1 MDPSSDRVS
10 VDHGV
15 RQGMENRRVII
26 VGAGI
31 GGLAAAYWL
40 GRRGF
45 EVEVLEASDRP
56 GGRMV
61 TLEHRGDRVDVG
73 AQFYHTDF
81 RNAYELLEAVGLT
94 SAQRPVVG
102 RTQYT
107 LNDGSRHLFNP
118 KAPYMKLLGWRGNLQ
133 LYRFV
138 LRHALFGGRSEAY
151 RVPREIPDT
160 DDVGVL
166 SSFDS
171 ASDRAIRDYL
181 VTTLAFGM
189 TSAAPEWSSLYHFIR
204 LFRNTIF
211 ESYFGLTRGVSWL
224 AEALAERLPVEYEA
238 PVRQLV
244 MEGDRVVGVEMEG
257 DGSVRKA
264 GHVIVAVTPPAAA
277 ALLPE
282 PLGEERSFFRSV
294 LYTPAAMP
302 VFFLDRPLR
311 QDVWCYLNDPAGE
324 RTFKFALDA
333 RAKCPE
339 MCPSGKAALTGWAV
353 YPTTLALMEQTDEE
367 VLAKAVEDIEWMI
380 PGFSGWIEEAKV
392 VRHAF
397 VNALYPP
404 GSYRR
409 LAEFR
414 ERAERLRGVSFSS
427 SALRGTSMEAAMS
440 SAAAAVRRVC
450 AWGGTA

>member
-1 MDPSSDRVS
+1 
-10 VDHGV
+10 
-15 RQGMENRRVII
+15 MENRKVII

-40 GRRGF
+40 GRRGY
-45 EVEVLEASDRP
+45 ETEILEASDRP

-61 TLEHRGDRVDVG
+61 TLERRGDRVDVG

-81 RNAYELLEAVGLT
+81 RNAGELLEAVGL
-94 SAQRPVVG
+94 SGARRPIAG
-102 RTQYT
+102 QTQYT
-107 LNDGSRHLFNP
+107 LQDGSRHLFNP
-118 KAPYMKLLGWRGNLQ
+118 KSPYLKLLGLRGNLK
-133 LYRFV
+133 LYEFV
-138 LRHALFGGRSEAY
+138 LRYVLFGTGTRPY
-151 RVPREIPDT
+151 QVPRKIPDT

-166 SSFDS
+166 SICDS
-171 ASDRAIRDYL
+171 PADRRLRDYL
-181 VTTLAFGM
+181 VTTLAYGM
-189 TSAAPEWSSLYHFIR
+189 TAGEPEWTSLYHFIR

-211 ESYFGLTRGVSWL
+211 AGYFELERGVTWL

-244 MEGDRVVGVEMEG
+244 MEKGRVVGVQMEG

-264 GHVIVAVTPPAAA
+264 GHVIVAVTPHAAA
-277 ALLPE
+277 ALLPDQ
-282 PLGEERSFFRSV
+282 LEEQRSFFRAV
-294 LYTPAAMP
+294 RFTPTAMP

-311 QDVWCYLNDPAGE
+311 KDVWCYLNDPAGE

-333 RAKCPE
+333 HAKCPE

-353 YPTTLALMEQTDEE
+353 YPTTLALMEQSDEE
-367 VLAKAVEDIEWMI
+367 VLKKATEDIEWMI
-380 PGFSGWIEEAKV
+380 PGFSGWIEEASV
-392 VRHAF
+392 FRHAF

-409 LAEFR
+409 IVEFQEQAEK
-414 ERAERLRGVSFSS
+414 LRGVSFSS
-427 SALRGTSMEAAMS
+427 SVLRGTSMEAAMA
-440 SAAAAVRRVC
+440 SAAGAVRRVC

>member
-1 MDPSSDRVS
+1 
-10 VDHGV
+10 
-15 RQGMENRRVII
+15 MENRKVII

-45 EVEVLEASDRP
+45 ETEILEASDRP
-56 GGRMV
+56 AGRMV
-61 TLEHRGDRVDVG
+61 TLERRGDRVDVG

-81 RNAYELLEAVGLT
+81 RHAPELIEAVGLGR
-94 SAQRPVVG
+94 QRRPVSG
-102 RTQYT
+102 LTQYT
-107 LNDGSRHLFNP
+107 LRDGSRQLFNP
-118 KAPYMKLLGWRGNLQ
+118 KNPYMKLLGLRGNLQ

-138 LRHALFGGRSEAY
+138 LRHVLLGMREESY
-151 RVPREIPDT
+151 RVPDEIPDT

-166 SSFDS
+166 SICDS
-171 ASDRAIRDYL
+171 PADRRLRDYL
-181 VTTLAFGM
+181 VSTLCFGM
-189 TSAAPEWSSLYHFIR
+189 TMAEPEWSSLYHFIR

-211 ESYFGLTRGVSWL
+211 AGYFGLTRGVSSL
-224 AEALAERLPVEYEA
+224 AEALAEHLPVEYEA
-238 PVRQLV
+238 PVRRLV
-244 MEGDRVVGVEMEG
+244 MEKDRIVGVQMEG

-264 GHVIVAVTPPAAA
+264 DHVIVAVTPPAAA

-282 PLGEERSFFRSV
+282 QLEEQRSFFDSV

-311 QDVWCYLNDPAGE
+311 KDVWCYLNDPAGE

-333 RAKCPE
+333 HAKCPE

-353 YPTTLALMEQTDEE
+353 YPSSLALMEQSDAE
-367 VLAKAVEDIEWMI
+367 VLAKATEDIEWMI
-380 PGFSGWIEEAKV
+380 PGFSGWIEEATV
-392 VRHAF
+392 FRHPF
-397 VNALYPP
+397 VNAIYPP

-409 LAEFR
+409 ILEFQ
-414 ERAERLRGVSFSS
+414 EQVNGPKNVSFSS
-427 SALRGTSMEAAMS
+427 SVLCGTSMEAAMS

-450 AWGGTA
+450 AWGGTM